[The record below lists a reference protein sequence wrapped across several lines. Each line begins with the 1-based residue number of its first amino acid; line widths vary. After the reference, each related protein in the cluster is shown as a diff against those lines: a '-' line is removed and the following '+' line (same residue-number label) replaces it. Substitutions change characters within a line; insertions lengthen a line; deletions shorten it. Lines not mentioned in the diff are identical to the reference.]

1 MSTYSQFLNGQFN
14 EAQIEQLIQS
24 LCDMRPVENY
34 ILNEE
39 TNVSKE
45 NMASYADIVKDTGK
59 GDEYTKNTNTKSN
72 TSSEKVKSVFLE
84 EEDVFGSSI
93 KPARSVWL
101 TNVEIYKAIR
111 VRVPSQCIKG
121 IQRIREMWRI
131 YMDNEEDRLSL
142 LVQGLVLR
150 GRQIHLHSQNPYN
163 PDRTQ
168 PDTIR
173 IKVRNVPLS
182 ADDGQIHRTLQLGVD
197 GKLTNCETGDRL
209 IINGE
214 IKQTQLGITCIASI

>member
-150 GRQIHLHSQNPYN
+150 GRQIPF
-163 PDRTQ
+163 
-168 PDTIR
+168 
-173 IKVRNVPLS
+173 
-182 ADDGQIHRTLQLGVD
+182 IH
-197 GKLTNCETGDRL
+197 KIHIILTEHN
-209 IINGE
+209 
-214 IKQTQLGITCIASI
+214 QTP